1 MIKIIVDSSSDLPE
15 ELMDEYD
22 IKLLPQRIYLLD
34 MEYFDKVTIDA
45 EEVYA
50 AMSSGIMPMT
60 SLPRPIDILDLF
72 RQCCLEGN
80 DFIYIALS
88 SKLSGTYQLAVS
100 LLEEVQKQYEGIRMK
115 VIDSKSGSTATGL
128 IALQAAKLSR
138 SGKDFDTIVEQICEL
153 AEHVEHIFMVG
164 DLHWL
169 IRGGRITKTEG
180 MIGSILNIKPIL
192 HVNDGAVELLEKVR
206 GRKRAL
212 LTIMDIME
220 ERIKDFPEQT
230 IGISHA
236 GDLDI
241 AYEFRDMIARRLG
254 DKDIMIN
261 KIGAALV
268 SHLGIGGVGVFFFNK
283 KSDLYMQ

>member
-1 MIKIIVDSSSDLPE
+1 MIKIIVDSSSDLSE
-15 ELMDEYD
+15 ELMKEYD
-22 IKLLPQRIYLLD
+22 IKLLSQRICLLD

-45 EEVYA
+45 EEVYV
-50 AMSSGIMPMT
+50 AMSSGIIPMT

-80 DFIYIALS
+80 DFIYVALS

-100 LLEEVQKQYEGIRMK
+100 LLEEVQEQYQGVRMK
-115 VIDSKSGSTATGL
+115 VVDSKSGSTATGL

-138 SGKDFDTIVEQICEL
+138 SGKDFDTIVEQISQM
-153 AEHVEHIFMVG
+153 ADHVEHIFMVA
-164 DLHWL
+164 DLNWL
-169 IRGGRITKTEG
+169 IRGGRISKTEG
-180 MIGSILNIKPIL
+180 IVGSILNIKPIL
-192 HVNDGAVELLEKVR
+192 QVNDGAVELLEKVR
-206 GRKRAL
+206 GRKKAL
-212 LTIMDIME
+212 MTIVDIME
-220 ERIKDFPEQT
+220 ERIKGFSDQT
-230 IGISHA
+230 IGISHG

-241 AYEFRDMIARRLG
+241 AYELRDMIARRLG

-283 KSDLYMQ
+283 KPNLYME